1 MIKGDKVNKNERA
14 LNKLKSL
21 VDLDVYIKLLV
32 MLAGETVYFPAAGTP
47 NEKADRNKAIRYDYK
62 NGMSYEKLH
71 DLYGLSVSQIRRI
84 CKK

>member
-1 MIKGDKVNKNERA
+1 MKGDKVNKNERA

-21 VDLDVYIKLLV
+21 VDQDVYIKLLV
-32 MLAGETVYFPAAGTP
+32 MLAGETVYFPASGTP
-47 NEKADRNKAIRYDYK
+47 NEIKERNKTIRYDYK